1 MKVARSYFCCRDH
14 WSQKP
19 SLQTQE
25 CGNVV
30 TSCLSIKH
38 FETTPRMKWTQSAT
52 IGATLWSPLYFAGQQ
67 RSTKSKFT
75 ASSPFNIASG
85 KKWVLIIDTNIPY
98 FLWRQLPAHFKSL
111 TTAVLRPARPGAEV
125 SAPRGVP
132 LPSQRGP
139 AEGAVLPPRALLGLR
154 SARPLLS
161 VTSLRRELI
170 GSVCN

>member
-52 IGATLWSPLYFAGQQ
+52 FGATLWSPLYFAGQQ

-85 KKWVLIIDTNIPY
+85 KKWVLIIDTNIPC
-98 FLWRQLPAHFKSL
+98 FAWRQLPAHLCRSRQQCC
-111 TTAVLRPARPGAEV
+111 VQPVPVQRCPLRGASRCLL
-125 SAPRGVP
+125 SAA
-132 LPSQRGP
+132 QQ
-139 AEGAVLPPRALLGLR
+139 RALCCRRGLC
-154 SARPLLS
+154 SGCAALVPCCL
-161 VTSLRRELI
+161 
-170 GSVCN
+170 